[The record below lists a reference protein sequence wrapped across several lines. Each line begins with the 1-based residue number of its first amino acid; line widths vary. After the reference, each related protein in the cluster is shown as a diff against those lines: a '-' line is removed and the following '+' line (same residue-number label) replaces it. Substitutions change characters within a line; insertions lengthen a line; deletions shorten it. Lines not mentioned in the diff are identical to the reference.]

1 MATAIHVPRVNNN
14 DDEVKL
20 VGFQVNKSDRVSKGQ
35 IVAMVE
41 TDKAVVDVEA
51 PDDGFVLALHGEPDS
66 IVAVGSVL
74 MWMGATLDDKLPDH
88 ATAAPTAVAAVSSAP
103 TAKAAAL
110 LAEHGLDASLIPAS
124 GERLTVADVEQYLA
138 ARPEAAKASG
148 TTSPTQ
154 ATPQV
159 TQPNVPGTL
168 RALKSEEKGM
178 LNTVLW
184 HRDTAVPGYVEIE
197 YDPRVWDDCAQAF
210 GRQNNL
216 LLSPL
221 LPLMAW
227 RLVELAA
234 HDRRL
239 NATIVGSK
247 RYEYDEVNLGFTVQA
262 AEVLYLA
269 VVRNAMALG
278 DLGFVNSLVD
288 LQRRAAAHKLGPL
301 DTQGATIGFSSM
313 ARWKVARHMPI
324 LPPHTALMIAHA
336 SATDDTGVLG
346 ATYDHRVL
354 SGADVVGMLRKL
366 AKPAKAN

>member
-20 VGFQVNKSDRVSKGQ
+20 VAFQVGKSDRVSKGQ

-51 PDDGFVLALHGEPDS
+51 PDDGFVLALLGEPDNT
-66 IVAVGSVL
+66 VAVGSVL
-74 MWMGATLDDKLPDH
+74 MWLGATIDATVPDQ
-88 ATAAPTAVAAVSSAP
+88 ASAPAAASPTSSAP

-110 LAEHGLDASLIPAS
+110 LAKHGLDAGVIPAS

-138 ARPEAAKASG
+138 ANPGGPKASG
-148 TTSPTQ
+148 PSTHAPEQ
-154 ATPQV
+154 APQPDV
-159 TQPNVPGTL
+159 AGTL

-197 YDPRVWDDCAQAF
+197 YDPRPWDDCAQAF
-210 GRQNNL
+210 GRQNGL

-227 RLVELAA
+227 RLVELAG

-247 RYEYDEVNLGFTVQA
+247 RYEYNEVNLGFTVQA
-262 AEVLYLA
+262 ADVLYLA
-269 VVRNAMALG
+269 VVRNALALG

-336 SATDDTGVLG
+336 SAVADTGVLG

-366 AKPAKAN
+366 AKPVVAN